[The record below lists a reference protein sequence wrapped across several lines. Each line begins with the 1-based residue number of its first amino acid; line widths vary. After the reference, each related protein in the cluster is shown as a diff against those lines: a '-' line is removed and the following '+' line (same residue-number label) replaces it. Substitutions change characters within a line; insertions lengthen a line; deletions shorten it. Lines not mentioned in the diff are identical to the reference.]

1 MNRGSVLARE
11 SAGLFKVDS
20 LLLQPDDAAVEV
32 TAAAAAAAMLPR

>member
-20 LLLQPDDAAVEV
+20 LLPQPDDPAVEV
-32 TAAAAAAAMLPR
+32 AAAAAAMLPR

>member
-20 LLLQPDDAAVEV
+20 LLLHPDDAAVEV
-32 TAAAAAAAMLPR
+32 TAAAAAAMLPR